1 MLLRFGVSNH
11 SSIRDYRE
19 IFLSASRRIK
29 RKGLTI
35 PVPTLKEE
43 AVPIV
48 ALYGS
53 NATGK
58 SNLID
63 AIANMRQLIVSSHK
77 FFGATDKLPRNPFR
91 LNDQCGKEP
100 TRFDCTFTIGQDIS
114 DERSLYTT
122 ESLYEYGFEYVDTE
136 IQHEW
141 LYRVVRK
148 ERQSTQ
154 LLFERKAENG
164 SVCVTFGSQ
173 LRGENKTIANLTRSN
188 SLFLSAGAQNNHA
201 LLTEMYRYFAEHVT
215 VTSYSRALG
224 DYLAPKS
231 LSNFNH
237 MERLKLLVRQAD
249 IGIVDVEIDA
259 EDEEVKE
266 ERAGLVRDL
275 TGLILRHSEPFEEK
289 DQIEVE
295 SHFDE
300 LLHSQ
305 RLRLTH
311 SGAGGRTEA
320 FDYALESKGT
330 KTLISM
336 LVPALEALAEG
347 SLLVVDE
354 IDTSLHPNLARA
366 LVSLFVN
373 KESNTRGA
381 QLIFSTH
388 DVTLLNCGILHP
400 DEIWVTDKSGEGATQ
415 FTPLTEFKLRS
426 RDDIEKAYRHGRFG
440 GVPVSDEFHL
450 ENCRDMVSANS

>member
-1 MLLRFGVSNH
+1 MLLRLGVANH
-11 SSIRDYRE
+11 SSIRDYQE
-19 IFLSASRRIK
+19 VYLSASKRIK
-29 RKGLTI
+29 RNGLTI

-48 ALYGS
+48 ALYGG

-63 AIANMRQLIVSSHK
+63 AIAHMRQLIVNSHK
-77 FFGATDKLPRNPFR
+77 SFGATDKLPRNPFR
-91 LNDQCGKEP
+91 LDDQSGKEP
-100 TRFDCTFTIGQDIS
+100 TRFDCTFTIGQDIP
-114 DERSLYTT
+114 DECDLHTT
-122 ESLYEYGFEYVDTE
+122 ESVYEYGFEYVETE
-136 IQHEW
+136 ILHEW

-154 LLFERKAENG
+154 LLFERKTENG
-164 SVCVTFGSQ
+164 SGLVTFGNQ
-173 LRGENKTIANLTRSN
+173 LRGENKTIANLTRPN

-201 LLTEMYRYFAEHVT
+201 LLTEMYRYFAERLT
-215 VTSYSRALG
+215 VTSYPRALG
-224 DYLAPKS
+224 EYLAPKN

-237 MERLKLLVRQAD
+237 MDRLKLLVRQAD
-249 IGIVDVEIDA
+249 IGIVDIEIDA

-266 ERAGLVRDL
+266 DRAGFVRNL
-275 TGLILRHSEPFEEK
+275 TGLISKHSEPIEEK
-289 DQIEVE
+289 DQMEVE
-295 SHFDE
+295 SHIGE
-300 LLHSQ
+300 LLNSQ
-305 RLRLTH
+305 RLLLTH
-311 SGAGGRTEA
+311 SGVGGRTDA

-336 LVPALEALAEG
+336 LVAALEALAEG

-373 KESNTRGA
+373 KESNAHGA

-400 DEIWVTDKSGEGATQ
+400 DEIWITDKNGEGATQ
-415 FTPLTEFKLRS
+415 FTPMTDFKLRS
-426 RDDIEKAYRHGRFG
+426 RDDIEKAYRLGRFG
-440 GVPVSDEFHL
+440 GAPIGDEFHL
-450 ENCRDMVSANS
+450 EICRDKVPAES